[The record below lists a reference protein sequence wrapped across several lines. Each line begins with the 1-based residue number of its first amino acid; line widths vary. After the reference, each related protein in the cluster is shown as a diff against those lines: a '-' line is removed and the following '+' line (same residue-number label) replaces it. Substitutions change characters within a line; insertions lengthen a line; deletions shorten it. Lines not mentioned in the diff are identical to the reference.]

1 MATSRSCIKCFKSTC
16 EIVFLLYLVVKI
28 LQLVHKI
35 AVFPRRSIK
44 QVFWKTSQNSIQT
57 DKHKEQSYRGVLWKR
72 NMFLNILQNS
82 QKNIFS
88 GVSFLTTLQT
98 GNLKP
103 SEAATRDILWN
114 KVLLKISQISQEIIC
129 VGVSF

>member
-1 MATSRSCIKCFKSTC
+1 
-16 EIVFLLYLVVKI
+16 
-28 LQLVHKI
+28 
-35 AVFPRRSIK
+35 
-44 QVFWKTSQNSIQT
+44 
-57 DKHKEQSYRGVLWKR
+57 
-72 NMFLNILQNS
+72 MFLNILQNS

-88 GVSFLTTLQT
+88 GVSFLTTLQA